1 MAVNAQ
7 MPASTNAQT
16 IVRPDSMKEAA
27 APVAIRHKGA
37 ERKLRPRF
45 RRQGQIPWRRK
56 PRSKVGARVVR
67 APEPRLAR
75 DRPHRLGT
83 PRRYFTPADE
93 RLSR

>member
-67 APEPRLAR
+67 APGPDWRAIAPIVWALQEGTLRRLTSA
-75 DRPHRLGT
+75 
-83 PRRYFTPADE
+83 
-93 RLSR
+93 